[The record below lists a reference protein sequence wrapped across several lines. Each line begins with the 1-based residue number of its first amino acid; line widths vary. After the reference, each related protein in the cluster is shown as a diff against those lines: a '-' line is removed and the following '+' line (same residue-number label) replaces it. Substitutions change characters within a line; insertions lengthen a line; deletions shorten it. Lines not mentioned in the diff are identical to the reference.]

1 VTVDSRGVPARGNGG
16 REPPVPEVS
25 RPPGLA
31 QDPERARD
39 SAPAASPAAGRGRRR
54 PRRRWGDRLLF
65 AWTWLIIIW
74 LALPI
79 AVMIIFS
86 FNNPHGRFNFTWVG
100 FTLKWYGPHL
110 LDYPSLTT
118 AMENSLIVAFA
129 ATVGSVVLG
138 TLVGLALGKYR
149 FRGLGTA
156 NLVQFAAIS
165 APDIVLASSL
175 LAFFVTLRVPLGLP
189 TIIVAHIM
197 FCLSFVAVTVRARV
211 LTLDR
216 SLEEA
221 ARDLGAGPWATFR
234 LVTLPLIFPGV
245 LAGALL
251 AFAISIDDFVV
262 TSFVSGSTQ
271 TFPLWIWSAT
281 RNGLPPQVDVLG
293 TLIFVAGLVIAATS
307 AFLGRRGTR

>member
-1 VTVDSRGVPARGNGG
+1 VTALDLSERSGA
-16 REPPVPEVS
+16 
-25 RPPGLA
+25 PGTL
-31 QDPERARD
+31 P
-39 SAPAASPAAGRGRRR
+39 APAG
-54 PRRRWGDRLLF
+54 PRRRRKPRVRLGDRLLH
-65 AWTWLIIIW
+65 AYTWAIIIW

-79 AVMIIFS
+79 AVMVLFS
-86 FNNPHGRFNFTWVG
+86 FNNPHGRFNYTWVG
-100 FTLKWYGPHL
+100 FTLKWYGPDL
-110 LDYPSLTT
+110 LDYPSLTA
-118 AMENSLIVAFA
+118 AMVHSIVVAVV

-156 NLVQFAAIS
+156 NLIQFAVIS
-165 APDIVLASSL
+165 APEIVLASSL
-175 LAFFVTLRVPLGLP
+175 LSFFVSLRVPLGLP

-221 ARDLGAGPWATFR
+221 ARDLGAGPWDTFR
-234 LVTLPLIFPGV
+234 LITLPLILPGV
-245 LAGALL
+245 VSGALL
-251 AFAISIDDFVV
+251 AFVISIDDFVV
-262 TSFVSGSTQ
+262 TSFVSGSTL

-293 TLIFVAGLVIAATS
+293 TLIFTFGLLIAGVMALLS
-307 AFLGRRGTR
+307 RRSPR

>member
-1 VTVDSRGVPARGNGG
+1 MTVDIDS
-16 REPPVPEVS
+16 
-25 RPPGLA
+25 
-31 QDPERARD
+31 ERARD
-39 SAPAASPAAGRGRRR
+39 SAPAAPSAVAGGRRR

-293 TLIFVAGLVIAATS
+293 TLIFVAGLVIAAGS
-307 AFLGRRGTR
+307 AFFGRRATR

>member
-1 VTVDSRGVPARGNGG
+1 VTVDIDS
-16 REPPVPEVS
+16 
-25 RPPGLA
+25 
-31 QDPERARD
+31 ERARD
-39 SAPAASPAAGRGRRR
+39 SAPAASSAVVGGRRR

-118 AMENSLIVAFA
+118 AMENSLLVAFA

-293 TLIFVAGLVIAATS
+293 TLIFVAGLVIAAGS
-307 AFLGRRGTR
+307 ALFGRRGTR

>member
-1 VTVDSRGVPARGNGG
+1 MTVDIDS
-16 REPPVPEVS
+16 
-25 RPPGLA
+25 
-31 QDPERARD
+31 ERARD
-39 SAPAASPAAGRGRRR
+39 SAPAASPAPARGRRR

-293 TLIFVAGLVIAATS
+293 TLIFAVGLIIAATS
-307 AFLGRRGTR
+307 ALLSRRGAR

>member
-1 VTVDSRGVPARGNGG
+1 MNGVVG
-16 REPPVPEVS
+16 RVAWKVVIAAIVVYL
-25 RPPGLA
+25 LA
-31 QDPERARD
+31 PT
-39 SAPAASPAAGRGRRR
+39 
-54 PRRRWGDRLLF
+54 LVVVL
-65 AWTWLIIIW
+65 
-74 LALPI
+74 
-79 AVMIIFS
+79 FS
-86 FNNPHGRFNFTWVG
+86 FYPSAYLKFPPQG

-293 TLIFVAGLVIAATS
+293 TLIFVGGLLIAGGS
-307 AFLGRRGTR
+307 ALFGRRGTR

>member
-1 VTVDSRGVPARGNGG
+1 MTVDIDS
-16 REPPVPEVS
+16 
-25 RPPGLA
+25 
-31 QDPERARD
+31 ERARG
-39 SAPAASPAAGRGRRR
+39 SAPGDPATRAGGRRR
-54 PRRRWGDRLLF
+54 GRHWGDRLLF
-65 AWTWLIIIW
+65 AWTWLVIVW

-79 AVMIIFS
+79 AVMILFS

-100 FTLKWYGPHL
+100 FTLKWYGPAL

-118 AMENSLIVAFA
+118 AMENSLIVAFS
-129 ATVGSVVLG
+129 ATAGSVVLG

-149 FRGLGTA
+149 FRGHGTA

-175 LAFFVTLRVPLGLP
+175 LSFFVTLRVPLGLP
-189 TIIVAHIM
+189 TVIVAHVM

-293 TLIFVAGLVIAATS
+293 TLIFVLGLLAVAAS
-307 AFLGRRGTR
+307 ALFGRRGTR

>member
-1 VTVDSRGVPARGNGG
+1 MTTLSPERIGAPDQPPGSSAAPKRRSRG
-16 REPPVPEVS
+16 
-25 RPPGLA
+25 
-31 QDPERARD
+31 
-39 SAPAASPAAGRGRRR
+39 
-54 PRRRWGDRLLF
+54 RWANRLLF
-65 AWTWLIIIW
+65 TWTWLIIVW

-79 AVMIIFS
+79 FVMIAFS
-86 FNNPHGRFNFTWVG
+86 FNNPHGRYNFTWVG
-100 FTLKWYGPHL
+100 FTFKWYGPDL
-110 LDYPSLTT
+110 LDYPSLIT
-118 AMENSLIVAFA
+118 AIENSLIVAVS
-129 ATVGSVVLG
+129 ATIGSVILG

-149 FRGLGTA
+149 FRGVGAA
-156 NLVQFAAIS
+156 NLVQIAAIS

-175 LAFFVTLRVPLGLP
+175 LSFFVTLRVPLGLP
-189 TIIVAHIM
+189 TIVVAHIM

-216 SLEEA
+216 SIEEA
-221 ARDLGAGPWATFR
+221 ARDLGAGAWDTFR

-251 AFAISIDDFVV
+251 AFSISIDDFVV

-293 TLIFVAGLVIAATS
+293 TLVFAVGLLAACGALLAGRKNRA
-307 AFLGRRGTR
+307 

>member
-1 VTVDSRGVPARGNGG
+1 
-16 REPPVPEVS
+16 
-25 RPPGLA
+25 
-31 QDPERARD
+31 
-39 SAPAASPAAGRGRRR
+39 
-54 PRRRWGDRLLF
+54 
-65 AWTWLIIIW
+65 
-74 LALPI
+74 
-79 AVMIIFS
+79 MIMFS

-307 AFLGRRGTR
+307 ALFGRRGTR

>member
-1 VTVDSRGVPARGNGG
+1 VTVDIY
-16 REPPVPEVS
+16 
-25 RPPGLA
+25 
-31 QDPERARD
+31 PERARD
-39 SAPAASPAAGRGRRR
+39 SAPAASSALAGGRRK

-79 AVMIIFS
+79 AVMIMFS

-175 LAFFVTLRVPLGLP
+175 LSFFVTLRVPLGLP

-293 TLIFVAGLVIAATS
+293 TLIFVVGLGIAATS
-307 AFLGRRGTR
+307 ALLGRRGVR

>member
-1 VTVDSRGVPARGNGG
+1 VTVLEA
-16 REPPVPEVS
+16 
-25 RPPGLA
+25 
-31 QDPERARD
+31 PERPGSAQAGATGARR
-39 SAPAASPAAGRGRRR
+39 AKRPAVRKKL
-54 PRRRWGDRLLF
+54 GDRLLL
-65 AWTWLIIIW
+65 AYTWAIIIW

-79 AVMIIFS
+79 AVMILFS
-86 FNNPHGRFNFTWVG
+86 FNDPHGRFNYSWVG

-110 LDYPSLTT
+110 FDYPSLTA
-118 AMENSLIVAFA
+118 AMEHSIIVAVS
-129 ATVGSVVLG
+129 ATLIATVLG

-165 APDIVLASSL
+165 APEIVMGSSL
-175 LAFFVTLRVPLGLP
+175 LSFFVTLRFSLGLGA
-189 TIIVAHIM
+189 IIVAHVM

-211 LTLDR
+211 LTLDP

-221 ARDLGAGPWATFR
+221 ARDLGAGAWDTFR

-251 AFAISIDDFVV
+251 AFAISVDDFVV
-262 TSFVSGSTQ
+262 TSFVSGSTL

-293 TLIFVAGLVIAATS
+293 TLIFLFGLLLAGLSLLV
-307 AFLGRRGTR
+307 GRRRAA

>member
-1 VTVDSRGVPARGNGG
+1 MTVDIDS
-16 REPPVPEVS
+16 
-25 RPPGLA
+25 
-31 QDPERARD
+31 ERARD
-39 SAPAASPAAGRGRRR
+39 SAPAASPAAARGPRR

-79 AVMIIFS
+79 AVMILFS

-293 TLIFVAGLVIAATS
+293 TLIFVAGLVIAAGS
-307 AFLGRRGTR
+307 ALFGRRGVR

>member
-1 VTVDSRGVPARGNGG
+1 VLHV
-16 REPPVPEVS
+16 
-25 RPPGLA
+25 
-31 QDPERARD
+31 
-39 SAPAASPAAGRGRRR
+39 
-54 PRRRWGDRLLF
+54 
-65 AWTWLIIIW
+65 WTWLIIAW

-79 AVMIIFS
+79 AVMVAFS
-86 FNNPHGRFNFTWVG
+86 FNNPHGRFNLTWVG
-100 FTLKWYGPHL
+100 FTFKWYGPAL
-110 LDYPSLTT
+110 LDYPSLTS
-118 AMENSLIVAFA
+118 ALLNSIVVALS
-129 ATVGSVVLG
+129 ATVGSVILG

-175 LAFFVTLRVPLGLP
+175 LSFFVTLRVPLGLP
-189 TIIVAHIM
+189 TIIAAHTM

-211 LTLDR
+211 LGLDR

-245 LAGALL
+245 MAGALL
-251 AFAISIDDFVV
+251 ALAISVDDFVV

-293 TLIFVAGLVIAATS
+293 TLIFAFGLLVAAVAALVT
-307 AFLGRRGTR
+307 RRAPR

>member
-1 VTVDSRGVPARGNGG
+1 VTVIQAPQRPGG
-16 REPPVPEVS
+16 
-25 RPPGLA
+25 
-31 QDPERARD
+31 
-39 SAPAASPAAGRGRRR
+39 APAAATGARGAKPQAVRKKR
-54 PRRRWGDRLLF
+54 GDRLLL
-65 AWTWLIIIW
+65 AYTWAIIIW

-79 AVMIIFS
+79 AVMILFS
-86 FNNPHGRFNFTWVG
+86 FNDPHGRFNYSWVG

-110 LDYPSLTT
+110 FDYPSLTS
-118 AMENSLIVAFA
+118 AMGHSIFVAVS
-129 ATVGSVVLG
+129 ATVISTVLG

-165 APDIVLASSL
+165 APEIVMGSSL
-175 LAFFVTLRVPLGLP
+175 LSFFVTLRFSLGLGA
-189 TIIVAHIM
+189 IIVAHVM

-211 LTLDR
+211 LTLDA

-221 ARDLGAGPWATFR
+221 ARDLGAGAWDTFR

-262 TSFVSGSTQ
+262 TSFVSGSTL

-293 TLIFVAGLVIAATS
+293 TLIFLFGLLLVGLSLLLSRRRAA
-307 AFLGRRGTR
+307 

>member
-1 VTVDSRGVPARGNGG
+1 VTVDIDS
-16 REPPVPEVS
+16 
-25 RPPGLA
+25 
-31 QDPERARD
+31 ERARD
-39 SAPAASPAAGRGRRR
+39 SAPAASSAVVGGRRR

-79 AVMIIFS
+79 AVMILFS

-118 AMENSLIVAFA
+118 AMENSLLVAFA

-293 TLIFVAGLVIAATS
+293 TLIFVGGLLIAGGS
-307 AFLGRRGTR
+307 ALFGRRGTR

>member
-1 VTVDSRGVPARGNGG
+1 MTVDIDS
-16 REPPVPEVS
+16 
-25 RPPGLA
+25 
-31 QDPERARD
+31 ERARGATPAG
-39 SAPAASPAAGRGRRR
+39 APARTGARRR
-54 PRRRWGDRLLF
+54 GRRRWGDRLLF
-65 AWTWLIIIW
+65 AWTWLIIAW

-79 AVMIIFS
+79 AVMIMFS

-100 FTLKWYGPHL
+100 FTLKWYGPAL

-118 AMENSLIVAFA
+118 AMENSLIVAFS

-149 FRGLGTA
+149 FRGHGSA

-175 LAFFVTLRVPLGLP
+175 LSFFVTLRVPLGLP
-189 TIIVAHIM
+189 TVIVAHVM

-234 LVTLPLIFPGV
+234 LITLPLIFPGV

-293 TLIFVAGLVIAATS
+293 TLIFVLGLLIAAAS
-307 AFLGRRGTR
+307 ALLGRRGTR

>member
-1 VTVDSRGVPARGNGG
+1 MTTLSPERIGAPDQPPGSSAAPKRRSRG
-16 REPPVPEVS
+16 
-25 RPPGLA
+25 
-31 QDPERARD
+31 
-39 SAPAASPAAGRGRRR
+39 
-54 PRRRWGDRLLF
+54 RWANRLLF
-65 AWTWLIIIW
+65 TWTWLIIVW

-79 AVMIIFS
+79 FVMIAFS
-86 FNNPHGRFNFTWVG
+86 FNNPHGRYNFTWVG
-100 FTLKWYGPHL
+100 FTFKWYGPDL
-110 LDYPSLTT
+110 LDYPSLIT
-118 AMENSLIVAFA
+118 AIENSLIVAVS
-129 ATVGSVVLG
+129 ATIGSVILG

-149 FRGLGTA
+149 FRGVGAA
-156 NLVQFAAIS
+156 NLVQIAAIS

-175 LAFFVTLRVPLGLP
+175 LSFFVTLRVPLGLP
-189 TIIVAHIM
+189 TIVVAHIM

-216 SLEEA
+216 SIEEA
-221 ARDLGAGPWATFR
+221 ARDLGAGAWDTFR

-251 AFAISIDDFVV
+251 AFSISIDDFVV

-293 TLIFVAGLVIAATS
+293 TLIFVAGLIIAATS
-307 AFLGRRGTR
+307 ALLGRRGTR

>member
-1 VTVDSRGVPARGNGG
+1 MTVINDSGI
-16 REPPVPEVS
+16 
-25 RPPGLA
+25 
-31 QDPERARD
+31 ERARD
-39 SAPAASPAAGRGRRR
+39 AASPAVIRRRGRRGR
-54 PRRRWGDRLLF
+54 LADRLLH
-65 AWTWLIIIW
+65 AWTWLVIIW

-79 AVMIIFS
+79 AVMIAFS
-86 FNNPHGRFNFTWVG
+86 FNDPHGRYNFTWVG
-100 FTLKWYGPHL
+100 FTFKWYGPHL
-110 LDYPSLTT
+110 FDFPSLTT
-118 AMENSLIVAFA
+118 AVENSLLIA
-129 ATVGSVVLG
+129 ATATVVSTVLG
-138 TLVGLALGKYR
+138 TLIGLALGKYR
-149 FRGLGTA
+149 FRGIGSA

-175 LAFFVTLRVPLGLP
+175 LSFFVSLRVPLGVP
-189 TIIVAHIM
+189 TIIAAHVM

-221 ARDLGAGPWATFR
+221 ARDLGAGPWDTFR

-251 AFAISIDDFVV
+251 AFSLSIDDFVI

-281 RNGLPPQVDVLG
+281 RNGLPPQVDVIG
-293 TLIFVAGLVIAATS
+293 TLIFAFGLLVVAGSSVISRRAA
-307 AFLGRRGTR
+307 R

>member
-1 VTVDSRGVPARGNGG
+1 MTVDIDS
-16 REPPVPEVS
+16 
-25 RPPGLA
+25 
-31 QDPERARD
+31 ERARD
-39 SAPAASPAAGRGRRR
+39 SAPAASPAAAREQRR

-189 TIIVAHIM
+189 TIIVAHVM

-293 TLIFVAGLVIAATS
+293 TLIFVAGLVIAAGS
-307 AFLGRRGTR
+307 ALFGRRATR

>member
-1 VTVDSRGVPARGNGG
+1 MTVLDS
-16 REPPVPEVS
+16 
-25 RPPGLA
+25 
-31 QDPERARD
+31 PERD
-39 SAPAASPAAGRGRRR
+39 LVPPDPSTSPAPRARRR
-54 PRRRWGDRLLF
+54 RGAWSDRLLHI
-65 AWTWLIIIW
+65 WTWVIIVW

-79 AVMIIFS
+79 AVMIVFS
-86 FNNPHGRFNFTWVG
+86 FNNPHGRLNITWVG
-100 FTLKWYGPHL
+100 FTLKWYGPDL

-118 AMENSLIVAFA
+118 ALENSILVAVA
-129 ATVGSVVLG
+129 ATVLSVILG
-138 TLVGLALGKYR
+138 TLIGLALGKYR

-175 LAFFVTLRVPLGLP
+175 LSFFITLRIPLGLP
-189 TIIVAHIM
+189 TVIVAHTM

-211 LTLDR
+211 LGLDR

-221 ARDLGAGPWATFR
+221 ARDLGAGPWDTFR

-293 TLIFVAGLVIAATS
+293 TLIFAVGLIIVAVS
-307 AFLGRRGTR
+307 ALLGRRSAR

>member
-1 VTVDSRGVPARGNGG
+1 MTVLEAPQ
-16 REPPVPEVS
+16 
-25 RPPGLA
+25 RPG
-31 QDPERARD
+31 
-39 SAPAASPAAGRGRRR
+39 SAPAGATGARRAKRPAVRKKL
-54 PRRRWGDRLLF
+54 GDRLLL
-65 AWTWLIIIW
+65 AYTWVIIIW

-79 AVMIIFS
+79 AVMILFS
-86 FNNPHGRFNFTWVG
+86 FNDPHGRFNYSWVG
-100 FTLKWYGPHL
+100 FTLKWYGSHL
-110 LDYPSLTT
+110 FDYPSLTS
-118 AMENSLIVAFA
+118 AMEHSILVAVVSTLISTA
-129 ATVGSVVLG
+129 LG

-165 APDIVLASSL
+165 APEIVMGSSL
-175 LAFFVTLRVPLGLP
+175 LSFFVTLRFSLGLGA
-189 TIIVAHIM
+189 IIVAHVM

-211 LTLDR
+211 LTLDP

-221 ARDLGAGPWATFR
+221 ARDLGAGAWDTFR

-245 LAGALL
+245 MAGALL

-262 TSFVSGSTQ
+262 TSFVSGSTL

-293 TLIFVAGLVIAATS
+293 TLIFLFGLLLVGLS
-307 AFLGRRGTR
+307 LLLSRRRPA

>member
-1 VTVDSRGVPARGNGG
+1 
-16 REPPVPEVS
+16 
-25 RPPGLA
+25 
-31 QDPERARD
+31 
-39 SAPAASPAAGRGRRR
+39 
-54 PRRRWGDRLLF
+54 
-65 AWTWLIIIW
+65 
-74 LALPI
+74 
-79 AVMIIFS
+79 MFS

-129 ATVGSVVLG
+129 ATVGAVVLG

-293 TLIFVAGLVIAATS
+293 TLIFVAGLVIAAGS
-307 AFLGRRGTR
+307 ALFGRRGTR

>member
-1 VTVDSRGVPARGNGG
+1 MTVLDSPERSDVPQVPSVVPA
-16 REPPVPEVS
+16 
-25 RPPGLA
+25 
-31 QDPERARD
+31 
-39 SAPAASPAAGRGRRR
+39 PAVKRRR
-54 PRRRWGDRLLF
+54 RGRWGDRLLHI
-65 AWTWLIIIW
+65 WTWLIIIW

-79 AVMIIFS
+79 AVMIAFS
-86 FNNPHGRFNFTWVG
+86 FNNPRGRYNFTWVG

-110 LDYPSLTT
+110 LDYPSLTS
-118 AMENSLIVAFA
+118 ALEHSIMVATS
-129 ATVGSVVLG
+129 ATILSVVLG

-149 FRGLGTA
+149 FRGLGAA

-175 LAFFVTLRVPLGLP
+175 LSFFVTLRVPLGLP
-189 TIIVAHIM
+189 TIIVAHTM

-211 LTLDR
+211 LGLDR

-221 ARDLGAGPWATFR
+221 ARDLGAGPWATVR

-262 TSFVSGSTQ
+262 TSFVSGSTL

-293 TLIFVAGLVIAATS
+293 TLIFAVGLLVAAGSALATRRS
-307 AFLGRRGTR
+307 AR